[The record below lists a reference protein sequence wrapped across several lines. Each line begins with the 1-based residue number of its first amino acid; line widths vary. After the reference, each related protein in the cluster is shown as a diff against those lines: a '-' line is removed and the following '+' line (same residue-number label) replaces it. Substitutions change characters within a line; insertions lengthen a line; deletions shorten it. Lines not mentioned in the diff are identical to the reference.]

1 MAAVLEDEYR
11 VRRNMLKKSLHE
23 DLRSTLYTTT
33 SDLTDNGKAT
43 GKLGSM

>member
-33 SDLTDNGKAT
+33 DLTDNGKAT